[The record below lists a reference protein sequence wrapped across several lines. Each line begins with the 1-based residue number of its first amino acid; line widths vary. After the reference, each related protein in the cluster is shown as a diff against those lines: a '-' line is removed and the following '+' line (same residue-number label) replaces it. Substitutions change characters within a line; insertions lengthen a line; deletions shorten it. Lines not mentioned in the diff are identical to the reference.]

1 MAKIYH
7 PIPGI
12 GSGRGGVQVAIRS
25 RIYQGPDHLLVVQST
40 GYTEEY
46 KRIFYRDLQYVEV
59 RVNRKRFWQAMISG
73 AFVLLSV
80 LLYVLLIYL
89 KVSTV
94 AAQILGL
101 CFLIWFVVNLAL
113 GPTCDCFVRTSVQT
127 LQIPAPGRMKKVP
140 VLIAFLQT
148 KIAALE
154 PAQATPVA
162 A

>member
-1 MAKIYH
+1 MAKIYQ

-12 GSGRGGVQVAIRS
+12 GSGRGSLQVAVRT
-25 RIYQGPDHLLVVQST
+25 RVYQGPDHLLVVQST

-59 RVNRKRFWQAMISG
+59 RGNQKRFWQAMISG
-73 AFVLLSV
+73 TFVLLSALLIV
-80 LLYVLLIYL
+80 LLMNL
-89 KVSTV
+89 KGSTV

-101 CFLIWFVVNLAL
+101 LFLIWFAVNLAL

-127 LQIPAPGRMKKVP
+127 LQIPAPRRMKKVP
-140 VLIAFLQT
+140 VLIGFLRA

-154 PAQATPVA
+154 PAQTTPVA